1 MSLVFIDS
9 LSISGMEGGLAGETG
24 VGEKVELRAIM
35 SQCLRGKEEGRR
47 MDVALLSSKCAC
59 FLLFGFCDMRLFV
72 GVYAF
77 WLHFL
82 LSEES
87 GVPPQK

>member
-24 VGEKVELRAIM
+24 VGEKVELRVIM

-47 MDVALLSSKCAC
+47 MDVALLSCAW